1 MSRRPWTTSRDEG
14 LTDMR
19 IYLPVPAADAD
30 YEWALPVLDEPSP
43 NPLRIHTTELLA
55 PTWSPPLVTLL
66 HEDEGVQLRPA
77 DFPWVGGNAIVMRP
91 QAVAVV
97 APLVQ
102 GHAELLP
109 LACEE
114 ADLVLLHVTDE
125 RDALDE
131 DASDIVRFPT
141 GRILTVR
148 RYGMRSAAL
157 EGARCFKLPQMATG
171 PVFLSGDVVDA
182 IEAAGL
188 VGLGAQLVWQDDGP
202 EGR

>member
-1 MSRRPWTTSRDEG
+1 MSAPRWTMIRDGE
-14 LTDMR
+14 LTDVR
-19 IYLPVPAADAD
+19 IYVPVPAADAD
-30 YEWALPVLDEPSP
+30 YEWALPVRDEPGP
-43 NPLRIHTTELLA
+43 NPLRIFTTELLA

-66 HEDEGVQLRPA
+66 HEDEGVQLRRA
-77 DFPWVGGNAIVMRP
+77 DFPWVGWNAIVMRP
-91 QAVAVV
+91 EAVAVV

-114 ADLVLLHVTDE
+114 ADLALLHVTDE

-171 PVFLSGDVVDA
+171 PVFLTGDVIDA
-182 IEAAGL
+182 VQAAGL
-188 VGLGAQLVWQDDGP
+188 VGLGAELVWQDDGS